1 MKTRVLIKEGEYRL
15 SKAGVMDAR
24 IDSEELYC
32 FLTGCDRVVLFLNK
46 EQEADKETEEA
57 YFKLIEKRAARVP
70 LQHITGT
77 QEFMG
82 FEFKVSPD
90 VLIPRQETEIL
101 VTEAARTLIEGRK
114 SAAHAKAQKRGKLFR
129 MFSSP
134 PEYDV
139 LDLCC
144 GSGAI
149 GVSLAKICEDISV
162 TASDI
167 SKKALAIAGENA
179 RKNRVE
185 IEFVC
190 GDLFAAIKSGDQMDP
205 KADPA
210 AGSSGAGGSGRPLWP
225 SRLQGKG
232 SRVQR
237 FDMIVSNPP
246 YIKRSSIAVLQEE
259 VKSHEPML
267 ALDGGEDGLDY
278 YRRIIDE
285 AHDYLKSGGWLF
297 LEIGFDQGEAL
308 RKMIM
313 DTGRYSVP
321 EIIHD
326 LAGRD
331 RVVKCRKKKPE

>member
-32 FLTGCDRVVLFLNK
+32 FLKGCDRVVLFLNK
-46 EQEADKETEEA
+46 EQEADKGTEEA
-57 YFKLIEKRAARVP
+57 YFKLIDTRAARVP

-82 FEFKVSPD
+82 FEFKVSPE

-101 VTEAARTLIEGRK
+101 VTEAARTLIDERK
-114 SAAHAKAQKRGKLFR
+114 SAVHAKAQKRGKLFR

-162 TASDI
+162 TASDV
-167 SKKALAIAGENA
+167 SKEALAMAGENA
-179 RKNRVE
+179 RKNRAD
-185 IEFVC
+185 IDFVC
-190 GDLFAAIKSGDQMDP
+190 GDLFAAVKSGDQMDP
-205 KADPA
+205 KADPS
-210 AGSSGAGGSGRPLWP
+210 GSSGSDSSGRPLWP
-225 SRLQGKG
+225 AKLQGKG

-246 YIKRSSIAVLQEE
+246 YIKRSSIAMLQEE

-278 YRRIIDE
+278 YRRIIAD

-297 LEIGFDQGEAL
+297 MEIGFDQGEAL

-313 DTGRYSVP
+313 ETDRYSVP

>member
-1 MKTRVLIKEGEYRL
+1 
-15 SKAGVMDAR
+15 MDAR

-32 FLTGCDRVVLFLNK
+32 FLKGCDRVVLFLNK

-57 YFKLIEKRAARVP
+57 YFKLIDIRAARVP

-82 FEFKVSPD
+82 FEFKVGPE

-101 VTEAARTLIEGRK
+101 VTEAARTLIDERK
-114 SAAHAKAQKRGKLFR
+114 SAVHAKAQKRGKLFR

-149 GVSLAKICEDISV
+149 GISLAKICEDISV
-162 TASDI
+162 TASDV
-167 SKKALAIAGENA
+167 SRKALAMASENA
-179 RKNRVE
+179 RKNRVD

-190 GDLFAAIKSGDQMDP
+190 GDLFAAVKSGDQMDP
-205 KADPA
+205 KADPSDSA
-210 AGSSGAGGSGRPLWP
+210 GAGSSGRPLWP
-225 SRLQGKG
+225 AKLQGKG

-259 VKSHEPML
+259 VKSHEPIL

-278 YRRIIDE
+278 YRRIIAD
-285 AHDYLKSGGWLF
+285 AHKYLKSGGWMF

-313 DTGRYSVP
+313 DTDGYSMP

>member
-1 MKTRVLIKEGEYRL
+1 MKVRVLIKEGEYRL

-24 IDSEELYC
+24 VDSEELYC
-32 FLTGCDRVVLFLNK
+32 FLKGCDRVVLFLNK
-46 EQEADKETEEA
+46 EEEADKETEEA
-57 YFKLIEKRAARVP
+57 YFKLIDTRAARVP

-82 FEFKVSPD
+82 FGFKVSPE

-101 VTEAARTLIEGRK
+101 VTEAARTLIDERK
-114 SAAHAKAQKRGKLFR
+114 SAAQAKAQKRGKLFR
-129 MFSSP
+129 MFGSP

-162 TASDI
+162 TASDV
-167 SKKALAIAGENA
+167 SREALALAFENA
-179 RKNRVE
+179 RRNRVD
-185 IEFVC
+185 IDFVC
-190 GDLFAAIKSGDQMDP
+190 GDLFEAVRSGDQMDL
-205 KADPA
+205 KAA
-210 AGSSGAGGSGRPLWP
+210 SASGSSGRQLWP
-225 SRLQGKG
+225 AKLQGKG

-246 YIKRSSIAVLQEE
+246 YIKSSSIAMLQEE

-278 YRRIIDE
+278 YRRIIADV
-285 AHDYLKSGGWLF
+285 HDYLKSGGWLF
-297 LEIGFDQGEAL
+297 LEIGFDQGETL

-331 RVVKCRKKKPE
+331 RVVKCRKK